1 MPADLT
7 PTDAAL
13 LDRWAGAL
21 ARLAEGPTEYGPH
34 DVGALAATTE
44 RLVVENARLRSE
56 LAEALATLA
65 NERGEGEPPC
75 EGWIPLLEVEGDIEE
90 GNVCVTRWA
99 CAMADGIVCY
109 AGVNAFVGGAWWALH
124 RKVERRTV
132 FLLTGDVDTVR
143 NAMRAASAAKG
154 GAR

>member
-34 DVGALAATTE
+34 DVGALA
-44 RLVVENARLRSE
+44 VENARLKAE

-65 NERGEGEPPC
+65 NERGEGEPPDPSFKWRAGRWVSDTIGAQIVRG
-75 EGWIPLLEVEGDIEE
+75 ERGWHVEDLWYDAHVQHSEPAHPSAR
-90 GNVCVTRWA
+90 V
-99 CAMADGIVCY
+99 AMI
-109 AGVNAFVGGAWWALH
+109 
-124 RKVERRTV
+124 
-132 FLLTGDVDTVR
+132 
-143 NAMRAASAAKG
+143 AASAAKG

>member
-1 MPADLT
+1 MPADLS
-7 PTDAAL
+7 PIDAAL

-34 DVGALAATTE
+34 DVEALAATTE
-44 RLVVENARLRSE
+44 RMVVENARLKAD

-75 EGWIPLLEVEGDIEE
+75 EGWSLYESVVGRGLAWVGWHSEY
-90 GNVCVTRWA
+90 
-99 CAMADGIVCY
+99 GIVVRTL
-109 AGVNAFVGGAWWALH
+109 AGWHWRSVHHPDQVYH
-124 RKVERRTV
+124 RGEYVYSGVAAT
-132 FLLTGDVDTVR
+132 
-143 NAMRAASAAKG
+143 ARAAIRDASAAKG